1 MMVLG
6 WVWMQ
11 SKSICMPSSK
21 DESVGRQYNP
31 SVLKRE
37 VERVRNHVRCL
48 VVRQATSA
56 HSSHLALTYRLG
68 FSYVVNGGY
77 IQALY
82 IYTEC
87 GAVVGCQC
95 LFLGCCLLDVLLQN
109 EHVGP
114 TWFLEVI
121 NHEKHT
127 CKQCECACLMCSC

>member
-1 MMVLG
+1 ML
-6 WVWMQ
+6 
-11 SKSICMPSSK
+11 K
-21 DESVGRQYNP
+21 D
-31 SVLKRE
+31 E
-37 VERVRNHVRCL
+37 VERVRNHARCL
-48 VVRQATSA
+48 VVRQAANA
-56 HSSHLALTYRLG
+56 HSSQLALTDRLR
-68 FSYVVNGGY
+68 FSYVVSGGY

-87 GAVVGCQC
+87 RAVVGCQC
-95 LFLGCCLLDVLLQN
+95 LFFGCSLLNVLLQN